1 MTVLKPTEGLLT
13 FESEGHEGGPYH
25 SRTLHVPSHTS
36 GLTIG
41 RGYDCRTKT
50 EARIKVD
57 LISVGI
63 PPEKAKIIA
72 KSSGLYGDKAK
83 AHIKNNN
90 LTSFEITQQQQVKLF
105 HITFQEE
112 RSEARRL
119 CSKPDVEEEYGKCN
133 WDQLDKTI
141 VDILVDLKFRGDYTP
156 NARRKIQEYVAEN
169 DVEGLYGVI
178 ADRRHWLT
186 VPADRFRRRVEFMK
200 KRLRSM
206 ARE

>member
-112 RSEARRL
+112 RSGCVQNLTWKKNTESAIGMSWTKRSSIYWLISNSEVIIRRIL
-119 CSKPDVEEEYGKCN
+119 EE
-133 WDQLDKTI
+133 
-141 VDILVDLKFRGDYTP
+141 KFR
-156 NARRKIQEYVAEN
+156 
-169 DVEGLYGVI
+169 
-178 ADRRHWLT
+178 
-186 VPADRFRRRVEFMK
+186 
-200 KRLRSM
+200 SM
-206 ARE
+206 